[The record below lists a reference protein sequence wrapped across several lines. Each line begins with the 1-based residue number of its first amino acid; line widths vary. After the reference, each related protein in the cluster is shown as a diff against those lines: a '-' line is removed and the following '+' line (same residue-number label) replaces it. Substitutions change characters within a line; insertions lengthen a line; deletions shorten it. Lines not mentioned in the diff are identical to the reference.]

1 VRLPR
6 PRLPR
11 PTFGAV
17 ALVALT
23 AAGAAAAISDYS
35 NDESSTG
42 ALPPEASGGGAP
54 LERRSFLTRVIPPE
68 PERARREPGV
78 PRTVADLARR
88 LPLERKAAQLFLVG
102 FRGRALTAGIFERL
116 LKLDLGGIVIAG
128 RNYESPQQ
136 LASLAGEALVV
147 ARNAKH
153 VPPWVMASQEGG
165 EFSEFPDLPPPVAP
179 ADLRD
184 TREAGAV
191 ARATAS
197 TLRALGING
206 LLGPVVDVGAEEGP
220 LGPEAYS
227 DDPRQVAAFARA
239 TIAAYRDEGM
249 FSAAKHFPG
258 LGAASQHTDEG
269 PASVGLTV
277 DQLRERDLVP
287 FRAAIAAGAPAVVLS
302 HALYATDDYVT
313 PGSLSKSVAT
323 GLLRGDL
330 RFRGVAITD
339 DLEAPAVTAV
349 SSVPDAAI
357 DAIKA
362 GADMVFISGPV
373 EDQLAAYVAL
383 LNAVRRGEVKRSRLD
398 QAVLRVLTAKRAYGL
413 LR

>member
-1 VRLPR
+1 
-6 PRLPR
+6 
-11 PTFGAV
+11 
-17 ALVALT
+17 
-23 AAGAAAAISDYS
+23 
-35 NDESSTG
+35 
-42 ALPPEASGGGAP
+42 
-54 LERRSFLTRVIPPE
+54 
-68 PERARREPGV
+68 
-78 PRTVADLARR
+78 
-88 LPLERKAAQLFLVG
+88 
-102 FRGRALTAGIFERL
+102 
-116 LKLDLGGIVIAG
+116 
-128 RNYESPQQ
+128 
-136 LASLAGEALVV
+136 
-147 ARNAKH
+147 
-153 VPPWVMASQEGG
+153 VPPWVMASQGGG

-179 ADLRD
+179 ADLRN

-191 ARATAS
+191 ARETGS

-227 DDPRQVAAFARA
+227 DDPREVADFARA
-239 TIAAYRDEGM
+239 TVGAYRRARM

-258 LGAASQHTDEG
+258 LGAATQLTDEG
-269 PASVGLTV
+269 PASVGLSI
-277 DQLRERDLVP
+277 DELKRRDLIP

-302 HALYATDDYVT
+302 HALYAPDFVN
-313 PGSLSKSVAT
+313 PGSLSKTVAT
-323 GLLRGDL
+323 ELLRNEL

-357 DAIKA
+357 DAVKA

>member
-1 VRLPR
+1 
-6 PRLPR
+6 
-11 PTFGAV
+11 V

-23 AAGAAAAISDYS
+23 VAGVGAVVSDYS
-35 NDESSTG
+35 SDDRSSP

-54 LERRSFLTRVIPPE
+54 LERRSFLSRVVPPT
-68 PERARREPGV
+68 PERQRGEAGV

-102 FRGRALTAGIFERL
+102 FRGRTLTAGVFERL
-116 LKLDLGGIVIAG
+116 LKLDLGGIVLAR

-136 LASLAGEALVV
+136 LASLAGEALVI

-153 VPPWVMASQEGG
+153 VPPWVMAAQEGG
-165 EFSEFPDLPPPVAP
+165 EFSEFSDLPPAVAP
-179 ADLRD
+179 ADLRNA
-184 TREAGAV
+184 REAGAV
-191 ARATAS
+191 ARQTAA

-220 LGPEAYS
+220 LGPEAYA
-227 DDPRQVAAFARA
+227 DDPQEVAQFARA
-239 TIAAYRDEGM
+239 TIGAYRQTGM

-258 LGAASQHTDEG
+258 LGAASQSTEEG
-269 PASVGLTV
+269 PASVGLSI
-277 DQLRERDLVP
+277 DGLKRRDLVP

-302 HALYATDDYVT
+302 HALYAPDYVT
-313 PGSLSKSVAT
+313 PGSLSKTVAT
-323 GLLRGDL
+323 GLLRDDL
-330 RFRGVAITD
+330 HFRGVAITD

-383 LNAVRRGEVKRSRLD
+383 QNAVRRGEVRRSRLD